1 MTVMRIFDALLCL
14 MLLAFAAVQYNDPD
28 VYFWMPL
35 YVLAAAW
42 AGVAAY
48 RPRQLRRWPWAV
60 LLTLCLVAAIVATVW
75 YWPAEE
81 GFWRQEVWWESETAR
96 EGMGIMIVT
105 GALLVVALTTVMAK
119 TRD

>member
-1 MTVMRIFDALLCL
+1 M
-14 MLLAFAAVQYNDPD
+14 
-28 VYFWMPL
+28 
-35 YVLAAAW
+35 
-42 AGVAAY
+42 
-48 RPRQLRRWPWAV
+48 
-60 LLTLCLVAAIVATVW
+60 AAIVATVW